1 MSGMQ
6 NLGNESITGNK
17 GEWSEFYV
25 LLRLLADGRLYAAD
39 KDINKIP
46 DSFFDILQIL
56 RVENDNLLRTYK
68 IEDKQKNVVLY
79 VNGDKRNTISRKD
92 LDVEAQYL
100 LSKIQNGGRGAFPIG
115 RADEIMDTLE
125 CKTIKAKRTNKADI
139 HMVVHDSFSG
149 LETKVGF
156 SIKSK
161 LGAPPTLLNA
171 SPATNFRYALPDVKT
186 DEDAAAINVIQTRNK
201 IQDRVRAAGQ
211 MIPKGCNNETFRD
224 NLMLVDSRMP
234 EIAGWMLLLSY
245 QNNIT
250 ECFRLAAML
259 EERNPLGYVVEQKTR
274 KRNRPS
280 IYTYKIKKLLAAF
293 ALGMMPS
300 DPWSG
305 IEEASGGYIIVK
317 TDGDVVAYH
326 LYNRNEFESYL
337 FNNTRLE
344 RGSTNK
350 HCYAS
355 VYKNTD
361 DDGGYCMNLNMQ
373 IRFM

>member
-1 MSGMQ
+1 MSDGKDKRD
-6 NLGNESITGNK
+6 ERITGNK

-56 RVENDNLLRTYK
+56 RTENDNLLRTYK

-79 VNGDKRNTISRKD
+79 INGDKWNTISRQE
-92 LDVEAQYL
+92 LDAEARYL
-100 LSKIQNGGRGAFPIG
+100 LSKIQDGGRSSFPID
-115 RADEIMDTLE
+115 RADEIMGELE
-125 CKTIKAKRTNKADI
+125 CKTIKAKNTDKADI
-139 HMVVHDSFSG
+139 RMIVHDSFSG

-156 SIKSK
+156 SIKSE

-171 SPATNFRYALPDVKT
+171 SPATNFRYALPDAKT
-186 DEDAAAINVIQTRNK
+186 DEDAAAINGIQTRNK
-201 IQDRVRAAGQ
+201 IQERVRAAGQ

-234 EIAGWMLLLSY
+234 EIVGWMLLLSY
-245 QNNIT
+245 KNNVT
-250 ECFRLAAML
+250 ECYKLAAML
-259 EERNPLGYVVEQKTR
+259 EEKNPLGYSIEHNSR
-274 KRNRPS
+274 KNNRPS

-300 DPWSG
+300 APWSG

-344 RGSTNK
+344 RASTSR
-350 HCYAS
+350 HHYAE
-355 VYKNTD
+355 VYKDGD
-361 DDGGYCMNLNMQ
+361 DYCMNLNLQ
-373 IRFM
+373 IRFI